1 MQGIVKTRKILGDG
15 RIVYSIDVITKSA
28 SSDGKTP
35 AETKTG
41 TLLLTKEQIG
51 TLLTIGETIPK
62 VNQSVEVSWSVNA
75 LGEESKEW
83 FSL

>member
-15 RIVYSIDVITKSA
+15 RIIFSIDVVTKPA
-28 SSDGKTP
+28 EGNKP

-41 TLLLTKEQIG
+41 NLLLTKEQVQ
-51 TLLTIGETIPK
+51 TLLIIGENVPK
-62 VNQSVEVSWSVNA
+62 VNQTAEVSWSVNA

-83 FSL
+83 LSL